1 MLTAKTYPTVKT
13 IQDVIERR
21 LWLRVHCGG
30 CSKTT
35 EIPPA
40 LVPSMGL
47 SVHLSLAAAATK
59 FKCISCSSMSAEV
72 SPVNP
77 LDNW

>member
-1 MLTAKTYPTVKT
+1 MLPEKTYPEIKT
-13 IQDVIERR
+13 IQDLIEGR
-21 LWLRVHCGG
+21 LWLRVHCAG
-30 CSKTT
+30 CGKTT

-40 LVPSMGL
+40 LVPRMGL
-47 SVHLSLAAAATK
+47 SAHLSLAAAATK
-59 FKCISCSSMSAEV
+59 FKCTSCNSMSAAV